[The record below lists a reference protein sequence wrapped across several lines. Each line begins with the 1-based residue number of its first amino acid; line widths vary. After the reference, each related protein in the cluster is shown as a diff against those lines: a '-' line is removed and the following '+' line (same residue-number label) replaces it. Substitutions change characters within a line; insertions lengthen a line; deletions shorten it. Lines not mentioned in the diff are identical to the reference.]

1 MKTRIHKLL
10 RCVSLGLGLLAFIQP
25 AHAQDDDAVARG
37 KAKFD
42 HSCAPCHA
50 KGPGDD
56 GREMLPGTYALSLK
70 YQGTM
75 IPAALEDR
83 TDLTPEAITVF
94 VRMGTWSMPPF
105 RKTELSDDEIN
116 AIAAYL
122 AETSR
127 GGN

>member
-1 MKTRIHKLL
+1 MKTRFNLFHTALL
-10 RCVSLGLGLLAFIQP
+10 VLGWLATSQL
-25 AHAQDDDAVARG
+25 AYAQDSDSVARG

-70 YQGTM
+70 YQGTTV
-75 IPAALEDR
+75 PAALEDR

-122 AETSR
+122 AETS
-127 GGN
+127 GAGN